1 MGYKVVMK
9 YSDGTVEEDDEV
21 FDTEGEANEY
31 GLNQV
36 SNYQTGGEVL
46 HLSNPG
52 DHPLDA
58 EDTADFEIVEIDD

>member
-1 MGYKVVMK
+1 MK

-31 GLNQV
+31 GLTQA

-46 HLSNPG
+46 NLSNPG
-52 DHPLDA
+52 DYPLDPD
-58 EDTADFEIVEIDD
+58 DTADFDVIEVDD